1 MFRVVRVPFQG
12 SLAGLF
18 IPAVACLILVL
29 PISSTAQRSREAR
42 AQDGSDDP
50 AFNEFKGVR
59 IGMTAEEAR
68 KKLGDPKDKS
78 DEQDF
83 YLFGEKLAA
92 QVLYKLH
99 KVVTISI
106 DFMGEV
112 SEAPSPRQV
121 LGSDLDAKPDG
132 SMYKLVR
139 YPKAGYWVSYNRTAG
154 DSPLVS
160 ITMQKIDQ

>member
-1 MFRVVRVPFQG
+1 MFAVVRVPLQVR
-12 SLAGLF
+12 LAGLF
-18 IPAVACLILVL
+18 ILAAASLILVT
-29 PISSTAQRSREAR
+29 PGSQAQRSRDAS
-42 AQDGSDDP
+42 AQAGGEDP

-59 IGMTAEEAR
+59 IGMTADEAR
-68 KKLGDPKDKS
+68 KRLGDPKDKS

-83 YLFGEKLAA
+83 YLYGEKLAA
-92 QVLYKLH
+92 QVLYKMH

-112 SEAPSPRQV
+112 NEAPSPKQV
-121 LGSDLDAKPDG
+121 LGADVEAKPDG

>member
-1 MFRVVRVPFQG
+1 MFAVLRIPFQVK
-12 SLAGLF
+12 LAGLF
-18 IPAVACLILVL
+18 ILAAASLIVVT
-29 PISSTAQRSREAR
+29 PGSQAQRSRDVR
-42 AQDGSDDP
+42 PQTGGDDP
-50 AFNEFKGVR
+50 AFNEFKGVQ
-59 IGMTAEEAR
+59 IGMTTEEAR

-92 QVLYKLH
+92 QVLYKMH

-106 DFMGEV
+106 DFMGGIND
-112 SEAPSPRQV
+112 APSPKQV
-121 LGSDLDAKPDG
+121 LGADVEAKPDG

-160 ITMQKIDQ
+160 ITMQKIEQ